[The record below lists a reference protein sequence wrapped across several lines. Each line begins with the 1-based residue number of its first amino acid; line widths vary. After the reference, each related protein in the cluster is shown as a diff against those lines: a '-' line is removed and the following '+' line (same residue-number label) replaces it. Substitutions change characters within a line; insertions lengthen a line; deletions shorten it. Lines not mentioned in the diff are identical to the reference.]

1 MIAQRPPELRSAMPS
16 DAPACALPRAQM
28 PGRDALAAVR
38 LWSLDLA
45 RAPADDP
52 TPLSQ
57 DEIARMAAIR
67 DPRSRA
73 VFAMTRR
80 ALRRILAQM
89 LDCAPAEVRLTTG
102 WNGKPAL
109 APRPGRAVPFFS
121 VSHSGDHALIATS
134 LSGELGVDLEAETP
148 RRNGLRIAARFFAPA
163 EVEALHALPED
174 RQGDA
179 FTRLW
184 TLKEAVIKATGEG
197 LARRLDSFAI
207 DLAACRLRPEPA
219 SAPPGPWHLA
229 QLPAPPGYRAALA
242 LRVSTV
248 PEAELRRATA
258 TCN

>member
-1 MIAQRPPELRSAMPS
+1 MAR
-16 DAPACALPRAQM
+16 APACALTAAQA
-28 PGRDALAAVR
+28 PDCGALAAVR

-45 RAPADDP
+45 RAPAEDP

-109 APRPGRAVPFFS
+109 APQPGRALPVFS
-121 VSHSGDHALIATS
+121 VSHSGDHAIIATS
-134 LSGELGVDLEAETP
+134 PGGEIGVDLEADCP

-163 EVEALHALPED
+163 EVDALRALPED

-207 DLAACRLRPEPA
+207 DLTACRLLPEPA
-219 SAPPGPWHLA
+219 TAPPGPWQLA